1 MNKWEGIGRLVRD
14 VNLESTTS
22 GKTYFK
28 NAIAIDR
35 KGEGTDFI
43 PVIAWEKTAEFIGK
57 YFKKGSR
64 IGIVGRIQS
73 SSYKDKEG
81 KNHTSIDAVI
91 EEVTFCE
98 SKTTE
103 DVLLSNKSDNF
114 LSVPDGLIDELPFS

>member
-1 MNKWEGIGRLVRD
+1 MNHYDGIGRLVRD
-14 VNLESTTS
+14 VKLESTQS
-22 GKTYFK
+22 GKSYLK

-43 PVIAWEKTAEFIGK
+43 PIIAWEKTAEFIDK
-57 YFKKGSR
+57 YFRKGSR
-64 IGIVGRIQS
+64 IGISGRIQTS
-73 SSYKDKEG
+73 TYTKDG
-81 KNHTSIDAVI
+81 KSRTSVDVVV

-114 LSVPDGLIDELPFS
+114 LHVDESDIGNLPFE

>member
-1 MNKWEGIGRLVRD
+1 MNKWEGIGRIVRD

-22 GKTYFK
+22 GKTYLK

-73 SSYKDKEG
+73 STYTKDG
-81 KNHTSIDAVI
+81 KNRTSIDVVI
-91 EEVTFCE
+91 EEADFCE

-103 DVLLSNKSDNF
+103 DVLLSNNSDNF

>member
-22 GKTYFK
+22 GKTYLK

-35 KGEGTDFI
+35 KGEGADFI

-73 SSYKDKEG
+73 STYTKDG
-81 KNHTSIDAVI
+81 KNRTSIDVVI
-91 EEVTFCE
+91 EEADFCE

>member
-1 MNKWEGIGRLVRD
+1 MNKWEGIGRIVRD

-22 GKTYFK
+22 GKTYLK
-28 NAIAIDR
+28 NAVAIDR

-43 PVIAWEKTAEFIGK
+43 PIIAWEKTAEFIDK
-57 YFKKGSR
+57 YFHKGSR
-64 IGIVGRIQS
+64 IGVSGRIQTS
-73 SSYKDKEG
+73 TYTKDG
-81 KNHTSIDAVI
+81 KSRTSVDVVV

-114 LSVPDGLIDELPFS
+114 LHVDESDIGNLPFE

>member
-22 GKTYFK
+22 GKTYLK

-73 SSYKDKEG
+73 STYTKDG
-81 KNHTSIDAVI
+81 KNRTSIDVVI
-91 EEVTFCE
+91 EEADFCE

>member
-22 GKTYFK
+22 GKTYLK

-73 SSYKDKEG
+73 STYTKDG
-81 KNHTSIDAVI
+81 KNRTSIDVVI
-91 EEVTFCE
+91 EEADFCE

-103 DVLLSNKSDNF
+103 DVLLSNNSDNF

>member
-1 MNKWEGIGRLVRD
+1 MNHYDGIGRLVRD
-14 VNLESTTS
+14 VKLESTTS
-22 GKTYFK
+22 GKSYLK

-43 PVIAWEKTAEFIGK
+43 PIIAWEKTAEFIDK
-57 YFKKGSR
+57 YFRKGSR
-64 IGIVGRIQS
+64 IGISGRIQTS
-73 SSYKDKEG
+73 TYTKDG
-81 KNHTSIDAVI
+81 KSRTSVDVVV

-114 LSVPDGLIDELPFS
+114 LHVDESDIGNLPFE

>member
-1 MNKWEGIGRLVRD
+1 MNHWDGIGRLVRD
-14 VNLESTTS
+14 VKLESTQG
-22 GKTYFK
+22 GKSYLK

-43 PVIAWEKTAEFIGK
+43 PIIAWEKTAEFIDK
-57 YFKKGSR
+57 YFSKGSR
-64 IGIVGRIQS
+64 IGISGRIQTS
-73 SSYKDKEG
+73 TYTKDG
-81 KNHTSIDAVI
+81 KSRTSVDVVV

-114 LSVPDGLIDELPFS
+114 LHVDESDIGNLPFE

>member
-1 MNKWEGIGRLVRD
+1 MNKWEGIGRIVRD
-14 VNLESTTS
+14 VNLESTAS

-28 NAIAIDR
+28 NAIAVDR

-73 SSYKDKEG
+73 STYTKDG
-81 KNHTSIDAVI
+81 KNHTSIDVVI
-91 EEVTFCE
+91 EEATFCE

-103 DVLLSNKSDNF
+103 DVSNKSDNF
-114 LSVPDGLIDELPFS
+114 LSVPDGLVDELPFS